1 MSTPDDPFAPP
12 PGGDQP
18 PQGGQPGGQQGQPP
32 AGQQPGYGP
41 PPPGYGQPPGYG
53 APPPGY
59 PMQAPYGAPFASQ
72 KTNTLA
78 IVSLVTSFLCA
89 PAGLIT
95 GIIALNQ
102 IGRTGEKGRG
112 LAIAGIVISVLGFLL
127 SMALFA
133 GGGTTT

>member
-12 PGGDQP
+12 PGGEQP
-18 PQGGQPGGQQGQPP
+18 PQGGQPGQPP
-32 AGQQPGYGP
+32 AYGQQPGYGAP
-41 PPPGYGQPPGYG
+41 PPGYG

-59 PMQAPYGAPFASQ
+59 GAPPPGYGQPPYGSPYAAQ

-78 IVSLVTSFLCA
+78 IVSLVTSFLCS

-133 GGGTTT
+133 SGGTTT